1 MKYVPTIG
9 LEIHAE
15 LNTETKMFCSCK
27 NDPDESKPNVNIC
40 PICMGHPGTLPVV
53 NYNAVR
59 SVLMVGVAIDGRIAD
74 FTEFD
79 RKNYFYPDIPKAY
92 QISQYKYPLVSGG
105 NLKGVDIT
113 RIHLEEDTA
122 SSSHEGEYSKVDF
135 NRAGVPLMELVTE
148 PVIHTADQV
157 IAFGE
162 ELQLLLQYLGVS
174 NANMEKGEMR
184 LEVNISLSE
193 YDDPKKGPLGTKV
206 EVKNINSFKAAGK
219 AIEYEIKRQSE
230 ILEKGGKV
238 SQETR
243 GYDEKT
249 QTTFSQR
256 SKEDSHD
263 YRYFPDPD
271 IPKFKIS
278 AIEEL
283 SKENLLSV
291 IKETPENKRNR
302 YQNTYNIKSDDIEFY
317 VRNKDL
323 SALFEESSKNIVE
336 NNYQILSNFIVSD
349 IASAYKDGV
358 SIDAINLAKL
368 INLFIGGKISSRGM
382 KDIFSLML
390 QSKGDPEIIAK
401 ENNLFQNS
409 DKDSLMPMIQTIISQ
424 NGAVVLEYKS
434 GKMSALQYLVGQA
447 MKESKGSANPQLL
460 KTIFEE
466 ILNNVT

>member
-1 MKYVPTIG
+1 MKYIPTIG

-27 NDPDESKPNVNIC
+27 NDPDESRPNFNIC

-53 NYNAVR
+53 NYNALR
-59 SVLMVGVAIDGRIAD
+59 HVLMVGIAIDGQIAK

-92 QISQYKYPLVSGG
+92 QISQYKYPLISGG
-105 NLKGVDIT
+105 NLKGVKIT
-113 RIHLEEDTA
+113 RVHLEEDTA
-122 SSSHEGEYSKVDF
+122 SSSHDGEYSKVDF

-148 PVIHTADQV
+148 PVIHTAEEV
-157 IAFGE
+157 MSFGE

-206 EVKNINSFKAAGK
+206 EIKNINSFKAAGK
-219 AIEYEIKRQSE
+219 AIEYEIKRQSD
-230 ILEKGGKV
+230 ILEKGEKV

-243 GYDEKT
+243 GYDEKS

-271 IPKFKIS
+271 IPKFNLSIIK
-278 AIEEL
+278 EL
-283 SKENLLSV
+283 DKDYLSSI
-291 IKETPENKRNR
+291 IKETPEKKRDR
-302 YQNTYNIKSDDIEFY
+302 YKNDYGIKSEDIEFY
-317 VRNKDL
+317 VRNKGL
-323 SALFEESSKNIVE
+323 SVLFENSAQNILDK
-336 NNYQILSNFIVSD
+336 NYQILSNFIVSD
-349 IASAYKDGV
+349 IASIYKEDV
-358 SIDAINLAKL
+358 SVDPLNLTKL
-368 INLFIGGKISSRGM
+368 VNLFIGSKISSRGM
-382 KDIFSLML
+382 KDIFSTML
-390 QSKGDPEIIAK
+390 NKNEDPEIIAK
-401 ENNLFQNS
+401 EKNLFQNS
-409 DKDSLMPMIQTIISQ
+409 DKSTLLLMINSIIEQ
-424 NGAVVLEYKS
+424 NNPVVLEYKN

-460 KTIFEE
+460 KSLFEE
-466 ILNNVT
+466 ILKN